1 VSLRDLIAAKQRR
14 TVTWPLLVGNPSAAA
29 AEVTTFQRALD
40 VHEALVAE
48 VKRSGKRPTKAQIQR
63 SGKLREDLQS
73 AVKRMQDCVVSIE
86 LQSLPDDEWEA
97 LFGPIEPDED
107 GDIDISSIHAALLAA
122 SCTDPELQD
131 VEWWTEQ
138 LNQPTWSKGDKA
150 TLSRTLLQ
158 LNGGAPQF
166 DFLGKD

>member
-1 VSLRDLIAAKQRR
+1 MTLRELIAAKQRR

-40 VHEALVAE
+40 AHEAVVADA
-48 VKRSGKRPTKAQIQR
+48 KNSGKRPTKAQLQR
-63 SGKLREDLQS
+63 SGKLREDLQA
-73 AVKRMQDCVVSIE
+73 AVTRMQACVVSIE

-107 GDIDISSIHAALLAA
+107 GDLDISSIHAPLLAA

-131 VEWWTEQ
+131 AEWWAEQ
-138 LNQPTWSKGDKA
+138 LSQPNWSKGDKA

-158 LNGGAPQF
+158 LNVGAPQF
-166 DFLGKD
+166 DLLGKG